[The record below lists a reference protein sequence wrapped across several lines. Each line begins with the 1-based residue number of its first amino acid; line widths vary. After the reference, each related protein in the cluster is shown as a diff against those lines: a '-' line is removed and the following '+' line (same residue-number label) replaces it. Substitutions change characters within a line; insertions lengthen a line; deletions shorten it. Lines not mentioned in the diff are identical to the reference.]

1 MSVVRLASWSALWH
15 CYHAPKKKHAK
26 AGQMVPESS
35 SKRGKRFPVMLAHTH
50 ALPAAA
56 ILVAACIGFC
66 LQTWRASPQVTHS
79 SIPACMLQTTSRSGP
94 ELQWE
99 VSHRDPHFQAFKTK
113 TDSNGAN
120 VHLAVVLGPI
130 QFQFNSCTIISPS
143 TKERPFVCFQEGH

>member
-66 LQTWRASPQVTHS
+66 LQTWRASPPGDTFFDPGMHVANDVE
-79 SIPACMLQTTSRSGP
+79 IRSGITMGG
-94 ELQWE
+94 LT
-99 VSHRDPHFQAFKTK
+99 S
-113 TDSNGAN
+113 
-120 VHLAVVLGPI
+120 
-130 QFQFNSCTIISPS
+130 
-143 TKERPFVCFQEGH
+143 